1 MMKHFFPLVT
11 VAMIYFEH
19 WFQIFGSPDNGLKG
33 QDFNSRYLQF
43 MRFNL

>member
-1 MMKHFFPLVT
+1 MKHFILLVT

-19 WFQIFGSPDNGLKG
+19 WFQIFVSPNNGLRE

-43 MRFNL
+43 MILNL